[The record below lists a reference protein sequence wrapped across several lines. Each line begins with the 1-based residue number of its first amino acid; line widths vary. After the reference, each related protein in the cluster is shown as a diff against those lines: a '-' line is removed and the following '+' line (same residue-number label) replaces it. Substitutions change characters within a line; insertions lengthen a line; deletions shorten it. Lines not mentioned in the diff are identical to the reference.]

1 MRAAAAL
8 DVERLRDAG
17 LVVEA
22 GFAAVELSA
31 HPDAEAGAA
40 ELLGTEGLAVAGV
53 ALALRPW
60 EQAAVALAALET
72 ALDAIEEL
80 AGDDRALV
88 PLLVAAT
95 DDDERAAAA
104 GEVEQHRY
112 LWTRGAALGAVLDAT
127 HRAADRC
134 RERGLVP
141 AFLPRPGS
149 AIESPREID
158 ALAGALD
165 LDLVRLALD
174 VEGLRRAGGEPP
186 AFVGGVRGDHGLRAR
201 RRGPRRRRAAGRG
214 GLRGLDHRGRP
225 ARRRGPRIGART
237 ARRGRRRLTPRRIV

>member
-17 LVVEA
+17 LVAEA
-22 GFAAVELSA
+22 GFAAVELSGCRTRRPA
-31 HPDAEAGAA
+31 RPSCSARRGSRWPASSCGCARRPAAAALA
-40 ELLGTEGLAVAGV
+40 ELE
-53 ALALRPW
+53 P
-60 EQAAVALAALET
+60 
-72 ALDAIEEL
+72 ALDAVEEL
-80 AGDDRALV
+80 AGVDPARWCRCWS
-88 PLLVAAT
+88 PRRT
-95 DDDERAAAA
+95 TPCAAAA

-127 HRAADRC
+127 HRAAERC
-134 RERGLVP
+134 QERGLVP

-174 VEGLRRAGGEPP
+174 VEGLLGGLASRQRSWRSSPKRT
-186 AFVGGVRGDHGLRAR
+186 VYVRVAEDLAVVA
-201 RRGPRRRRAAGRG
+201 PLAAAGYVG
-214 GLRGLDHRGRP
+214 WITAGVP
-225 ARRRGPRIGART
+225 PCCCPRIGART
-237 ARRGRRRLTPRRIV
+237 ARGGRRGLTPRRMV

>member
-31 HPDAEAGAA
+31 PPDAEAGAA
-40 ELLGTEGLAVAGV
+40 EALGAEGLAVAGV
-53 ALALRPW
+53 VLLLRPW
-60 EQAAVALAALET
+60 EPAAAALAALET
-72 ALDAIEEL
+72 ALDAVEEL
-80 AGDDRALV
+80 ADDDRALV
-88 PLLVAAT
+88 PLLVAET
-95 DDDERAAAA
+95 DDAERAAAA
-104 GEVEQHRY
+104 GEVEQHRH
-112 LWTRGAALGAVLDAT
+112 LWTRGAALGTVLDAI
-127 HRAADRC
+127 HRAAERC
-134 RERGLVP
+134 QERGLVP

-158 ALAGALD
+158 ALANAAD

-186 AFVGGVRGDHGLRAR
+186 AFVAEFAEITSYVRLGEDAAVVAPL
-201 RRGPRRRRAAGRG
+201 RAAGYAG
-214 GLRGLDHRGRP
+214 WVTADVALEAGALAAARGRL
-225 ARRRGPRIGART
+225 AEAGT
-237 ARRGRRRLTPRRIV
+237 E